1 MTQNIEC
8 KIIRKLAVLSS
19 NQNGWQLELN
29 EVSWNGDPPKLDL
42 RRWNADHTKCNKGI
56 TLTRKE
62 AENLLAALK
71 EELEE

>member
-1 MTQNIEC
+1 MEKNIEC
-8 KIIRKLAVLSS
+8 AITRKLAVLSS

>member
-1 MTQNIEC
+1 MKENFEC
-8 KIIRKLAVLSS
+8 KIIRKLAVLSDC
-19 NQNGWQLELN
+19 QKGWQLELN

-56 TLTRKE
+56 TLSRKE
-62 AENLLAALK
+62 AENLLAVLK

>member
-1 MTQNIEC
+1 MEKNIEC
-8 KIIRKLAVLSS
+8 KITRKLAALSS

-56 TLTRKE
+56 TLSRKE
-62 AENLLAALK
+62 AENLLAVLK

>member
-1 MTQNIEC
+1 MKENFEC
-8 KIIRKLAVLSS
+8 KIIRELAILSDC
-19 NQNGWQLELN
+19 QKGWQLELN
-29 EVSWNGDPPKLDL
+29 EVSWRGDPPKLDL
-42 RRWNADHTKCNKGI
+42 RRWNANHAKCNKGI

>member
-1 MTQNIEC
+1 MKKNIEC

-29 EVSWNGDPPKLDL
+29 EVSWRGDPPKLDL
-42 RRWNADHTKCNKGI
+42 RRWNANHAKCNKGI

>member
-1 MTQNIEC
+1 MEKNIEC
-8 KIIRKLAVLSS
+8 KITRKLAALSS
-19 NQNGWQLELN
+19 NQNGWKLELN

-56 TLTRKE
+56 TLTRQE

>member
-1 MTQNIEC
+1 MEKNIEC
-8 KIIRKLAVLSS
+8 KITRKLAILSS

-29 EVSWNGDPPKLDL
+29 EVSWNGSHPKLEV
-42 RRWNADHTKCNKGI
+42 RRWKADHTQCNKGV
-56 TLTRKE
+56 TLSRKE

>member
-1 MTQNIEC
+1 MKENFEC
-8 KIIRKLAVLSS
+8 KIIRKLAVVSDC
-19 NQNGWQLELN
+19 QKGWQLELN
-29 EVSWNGDPPKLDL
+29 EVSWNGGPPKLDL

-56 TLTRKE
+56 TLNRKE

>member
-1 MTQNIEC
+1 MEKNIEC
-8 KIIRKLAVLSS
+8 TITRKLAVLSS

-62 AENLLAALK
+62 AENLLAALQ

>member
-1 MTQNIEC
+1 MEKNIEC
-8 KIIRKLAVLSS
+8 KITRKLAVLSS
-19 NQNGWQLELN
+19 NHNGWQLELN

>member
-1 MTQNIEC
+1 MEKNIEC
-8 KIIRKLAVLSS
+8 KIIRKLAGLSS

-29 EVSWNGDPPKLDL
+29 EVSWNGYPPKLHL

-56 TLTRKE
+56 TLSRKE
-62 AENLLAALK
+62 AENLLAVLK

>member
-1 MTQNIEC
+1 MEKNIEC
-8 KIIRKLAVLSS
+8 KITRKLAILSS

-62 AENLLAALK
+62 AENLLVALK

>member
-1 MTQNIEC
+1 MEKNIEC
-8 KIIRKLAVLSS
+8 KITRKLAVLSS

-42 RRWNADHTKCNKGI
+42 RRWNADHTKCNKGV
-56 TLTRKE
+56 TLSRKE
-62 AENLLAALK
+62 AENLLTALK

>member
-1 MTQNIEC
+1 MAQNIEC
-8 KIIRKLAVLSS
+8 KITRKLAVLSS

-56 TLTRKE
+56 TLSRKE
-62 AENLLAALK
+62 AENLLAVLK

>member
-1 MTQNIEC
+1 MEKNIEC
-8 KIIRKLAVLSS
+8 TITRKLAVLSS

-62 AENLLAALK
+62 VENLLAALK

>member
-1 MTQNIEC
+1 MAQNIEC
-8 KIIRKLAVLSS
+8 TITRKLAVLTSTKK
-19 NQNGWQLELN
+19 GWQTELN
-29 EVSWNGDPPKLDL
+29 EVSWNEDRPRLDL